1 LTESAAPRTPL
12 ANHSA
17 SSAVEARQSYLR
29 TVWNQF
35 RQSHWSVIG
44 LAMVLFFCTLA
55 FFAPFIAHR
64 LPIVWKSADG
74 AWSFPLIREL
84 FAPTESTEPLLEIFY
99 NYLLLTLPCVLLVR
113 RWITKQRFV
122 SAVLAGALL
131 LPFLLTARV
140 NDGNDYVALQNE
152 GKGRAVFPLLP
163 YGPNQQGF
171 GAKVAP
177 SWEGYHLCGTDEVG
191 RDVFVRLVHG
201 ARVSLAVGFV
211 SVSIATLIGLL
222 IGASSGYFGGL
233 IDMVFSRIVEIMIC
247 FPTFFLI
254 LTIIAIM
261 DKRSILNIMLVIG
274 FTGWTSVA
282 RLARG
287 EVLKQKSLDY
297 VTSARALGAGNFRI
311 IFRHILP
318 NAIAP
323 VLVNVSFGIA
333 GAILTESGL
342 SFLGFGV
349 APPTATWGELLNQA
363 RSAPL
368 TNWWLVLFPGV
379 AIFFGVVAYN
389 LVGEGL
395 RDAMDPRLRKSVGGR
410 P

>member
-1 LTESAAPRTPL
+1 MTETTTAPARSGSSPTSAQNAQPRRSYAHTIW
-12 ANHSA
+12 N
-17 SSAVEARQSYLR
+17 EFKQSR
-29 TVWNQF
+29 
-35 RQSHWSVIG
+35 WSLIG
-44 LAMVLFFCTLA
+44 LVMVAFFCALA

-64 LPIVWKSADG
+64 LPLMWKSADG
-74 AWSFPLIREL
+74 MWTFPLIREL

-99 NYLLLTLPCVLLVR
+99 NYLLLTIPCIWIVR
-113 RWITKQRFV
+113 TFMTKNRIV
-122 SAVLAGALL
+122 CAVLACALL
-131 LPFLLTARV
+131 LPFFLTKSV
-140 NDGNDYVALQNE
+140 NDTHDYIALQKENQ
-152 GKGRAVFPLLP
+152 GRGLFPLLP

-171 GAKVAP
+171 GAKRPP
-177 SWEGYHLCGTDEVG
+177 SWQGYHLCGTDEVG

-211 SVSIATLIGLL
+211 SVGLATLIGLL
-222 IGASSGYFGGL
+222 IGASSGYFGGW
-233 IDMVFSRIVEIMIC
+233 IDMALSRIVEIMIC

-274 FTGWTSVA
+274 LTGWTGVA

-297 VTSARALGAGNFRI
+297 VTSAQALGAGNFRI

-368 TNWWLVLFPGV
+368 INWWLVLFPGV

-395 RDAMDPRLRKSVGGR
+395 RDAMDPRLRKSGGR
-410 P
+410 